1 MISGDNFTSVVMLY
15 LKDCLS
21 GMKQMEDGS
30 VDCIITSPP
39 YNLNIK
45 YGKYDDNK
53 PRQDYLEWLSEI
65 FREGKRVLKDDGH
78 MFINMGYSN
87 VDPWIGMEVGLSL
100 RSDWVLQNHINWVK
114 SIHVNDKT
122 TGHFKPIN
130 SKRFVCPTWEHLF
143 HFTKTGD
150 VEIDRLS
157 VGVKYE
163 YYEGNLRGNNTKE
176 TKPNL
181 RDKGN
186 CWFIP
191 YETINNKE
199 LRGKHPATF
208 PVKLVED
215 CLKLTGV
222 KSGVVLDPFMGTG
235 TTAIAATNL
244 GWDYIGYEIDADY
257 LEFAKQRL
265 GVNSTII
272 TELFE

>member
-1 MISGDNFTSVVMLY
+1 MFY
-15 LKDCLS
+15 LRDCLE
-21 GMKQMEDGS
+21 GMKELDDNS
-30 VDCIITSPP
+30 VDAIVTSPP

-45 YGKYDDNK
+45 YGKYQDQK
-53 PRQDYLEWLSEI
+53 PRQEYLDWLSKI
-65 FREGKRVLKDDGH
+65 FNEGKRVLKDSGH

-87 VDPWIGMEVGLSL
+87 VDPWIGMEVGLTL
-100 RSDWVLQNHINWVK
+100 RNDWILQNHINWVK

-130 SKRFVCPTWEHLF
+130 SKRFLCPTWEHLF
-143 HFTKTGD
+143 HFTKTGE
-150 VEIDRLS
+150 VEVDRLS

-163 YYEGNLRGNNTKE
+163 YYEGNIRGKNTKD

-191 YETINNKE
+191 YETINSKE

-215 CLKLTGV
+215 CLKLTGI
-222 KSGVVLDPFMGTG
+222 KSGTVLDPFMGTG
-235 TTAIAATNL
+235 TTAVAAVNL
-244 GWDYIGYEIDADY
+244 GWDYIGYEIDEDY

-265 GVNSTII
+265 SLNSTII